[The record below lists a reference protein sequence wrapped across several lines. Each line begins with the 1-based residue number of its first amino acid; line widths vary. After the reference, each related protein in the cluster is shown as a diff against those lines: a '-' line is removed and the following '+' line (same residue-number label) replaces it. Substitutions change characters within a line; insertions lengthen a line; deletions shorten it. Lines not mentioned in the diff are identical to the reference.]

1 MFDLDMWIRYTP
13 RLINAI
19 WIHFIYVIISVCIGS
34 VIAIILAIFLSRSKK
49 MAKYLIPI
57 LGIFQTIPGIVFIGI
72 LFIYI
77 GMTPYTVIIALSIY
91 AILPVLKNAYTG
103 IINVDN
109 SLIEAGRGCGMN
121 QWIILIRIELP
132 MAINSIITGIRM
144 STTYTVSWAV
154 LAAMIGQGGLGE
166 FIYIGI
172 NSNMKQFIVMGSIP
186 AALMAIGFGFIID
199 KLQIVLTPRGLRR
212 DV

>member
-19 WIHFIYVIISVCIGS
+19 WIHFMYVMVSVSIGS
-34 VIAIILAIFLSRSKK
+34 VIAIVLAILLSRSKK

-91 AILPVLKNAYTG
+91 AVLPVLKNAYTG

-144 STTYTVSWAV
+144 STIYTVSWAV

-172 NSNMKQFIVMGSIP
+172 NSNMKQFIVMGSFP
-186 AALMAIGFGFIID
+186 AALMAIGLGFIID
-199 KLQIVLTPRGLRR
+199 KLQVILTPRGLRR
-212 DV
+212 DT

>member
-1 MFDLDMWIRYTP
+1 
-13 RLINAI
+13 
-19 WIHFIYVIISVCIGS
+19 
-34 VIAIILAIFLSRSKK
+34 

-144 STTYTVSWAV
+144 STIYTVSWAV

>member
-1 MFDLDMWIRYTP
+1 MFDLDMWIRYAP

-19 WIHFIYVIISVCIGS
+19 LVHFMYVIVSVSIGS
-34 VIAIILAIFLSRSKK
+34 TIAIILAILLSRSKN
-49 MAKYLIPI
+49 MAKFFIPI

-72 LFIYI
+72 LFIYL
-77 GMTPYTVIIALSIY
+77 GMTPLTVLIALSIY

-103 IINVDN
+103 IVTVDE

-121 QWIILIRIELP
+121 QWIILYRIELP
-132 MAINSIITGIRM
+132 MAISSIITGIRM
-144 STTYTVSWAV
+144 STIYTVSWAV

-186 AALMAIGFGFIID
+186 AALMAIGLGYLID
-199 KLQIVLTPRGLRR
+199 KVQILLTPRGLRR
-212 DV
+212 V

>member
-1 MFDLDMWIRYTP
+1 MFDLDMWVRYAP

-19 WIHFIYVIISVCIGS
+19 FVHFMYVIVSVSIGS
-34 VIAIILAIFLSRSKK
+34 TIAIILAILLSRSKN
-49 MAKYLIPI
+49 MAKFFIPI

-72 LFIYI
+72 LFIYL
-77 GMTPYTVIIALSIY
+77 GMTPLTVLIALSIY

-103 IINVDN
+103 IVTVDE

-121 QWIILIRIELP
+121 QWIILYRIELP
-132 MAINSIITGIRM
+132 MAISSIITGIRM
-144 STTYTVSWAV
+144 STIYTVSWAV

-186 AALMAIGFGFIID
+186 AALMAIGLGYLID
-199 KLQIVLTPRGLRR
+199 KVQILLTPRGLRR
-212 DV
+212 V

>member
-144 STTYTVSWAV
+144 STIYTVSWAV

>member
-13 RLINAI
+13 RLLNAI
-19 WIHFIYVIISVCIGS
+19 WVHFMYVIVSVNIGS
-34 VIAIILAIFLSRSKK
+34 TIAIVLAKLLSRSKS
-49 MAKYLIPI
+49 MAKFFIPV

-72 LFIYI
+72 LFIYL
-77 GMTPYTVIIALSIY
+77 GMTPITVLIALSIY

-103 IINVDN
+103 IVTVDE

-121 QWIILIRIELP
+121 QWIILFRIELP
-132 MAINSIITGIRM
+132 MAISSIITGIRM
-144 STTYTVSWAV
+144 STIYTVSWAV

-186 AALMAIGFGFIID
+186 AALMAIGLGYLID
-199 KLQIVLTPRGLRR
+199 KVQVLLTPRGLRR
-212 DV
+212 V

>member
-1 MFDLDMWIRYTP
+1 
-13 RLINAI
+13 
-19 WIHFIYVIISVCIGS
+19 
-34 VIAIILAIFLSRSKK
+34 
-49 MAKYLIPI
+49 
-57 LGIFQTIPGIVFIGI
+57 
-72 LFIYI
+72 
-77 GMTPYTVIIALSIY
+77 
-91 AILPVLKNAYTG
+91 
-103 IINVDN
+103 
-109 SLIEAGRGCGMN
+109 MN

-144 STTYTVSWAV
+144 STIYTVSWAV

>member
-19 WIHFIYVIISVCIGS
+19 LTHLMYVLVSVSIGS
-34 VIAIILAIFLSRSKK
+34 TIAIILAILLSRSKK

-57 LGIFQTIPGIVFIGI
+57 LGIFQTIPGIVFIGV

-77 GMTPYTVIIALSIY
+77 GMTPITVLIALSIY

-103 IINVDN
+103 IVTVDE

-121 QWIILIRIELP
+121 QWIILMRIELP
-132 MAINSIITGIRM
+132 MSISSIIAGIRM
-144 STTYTVSWAV
+144 STIYTVSWAV

-172 NSNMKQFIVMGSIP
+172 NSNMKQFIVMGSVP
-186 AALMAIGFGFIID
+186 AALMAIGLGYLID
-199 KLQIVLTPRGLRR
+199 KVQIILTPRGLRR
-212 DV
+212 V

>member
-19 WIHFIYVIISVCIGS
+19 LTHLMYVLVSVSIGS
-34 VIAIILAIFLSRSKK
+34 TIAIILAILLSRSKK

-57 LGIFQTIPGIVFIGI
+57 LGIFQTIPGIVFIGV

-77 GMTPYTVIIALSIY
+77 GMTPITVLIALSIY

-103 IINVDN
+103 IVTVDE

-121 QWIILIRIELP
+121 QWIILMRIELP
-132 MAINSIITGIRM
+132 MSISSIIAGIRM
-144 STTYTVSWAV
+144 STIYTVSWAV

-172 NSNMKQFIVMGSIP
+172 NSNMKQFIVMGSVP
-186 AALMAIGFGFIID
+186 AALMAIGLGYLID
-199 KLQIVLTPRGLRR
+199 KIQILLTPRGLRR
-212 DV
+212 T

>member
-1 MFDLDMWIRYTP
+1 MFELDMWIRYTP

-91 AILPVLKNAYTG
+91 VTYNDIL
-103 IINVDN
+103 
-109 SLIEAGRGCGMN
+109 
-121 QWIILIRIELP
+121 RI
-132 MAINSIITGIRM
+132 
-144 STTYTVSWAV
+144 V
-154 LAAMIGQGGLGE
+154 
-166 FIYIGI
+166 
-172 NSNMKQFIVMGSIP
+172 
-186 AALMAIGFGFIID
+186 
-199 KLQIVLTPRGLRR
+199 
-212 DV
+212 